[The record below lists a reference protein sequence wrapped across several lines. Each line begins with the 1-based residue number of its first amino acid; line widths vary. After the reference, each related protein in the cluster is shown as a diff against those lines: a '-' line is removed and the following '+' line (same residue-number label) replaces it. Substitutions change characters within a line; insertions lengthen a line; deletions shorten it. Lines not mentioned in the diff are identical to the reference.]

1 VAKQTGLGWTTLT
14 VDNSAGSGQAIKNDI
29 NSLTFGTPR
38 AVIDDTGIDKSAFER
53 LLGIADFNI
62 TLTGTAN
69 FAAGATAHAVFS
81 DVSSTSVLRTTVIGI
96 GGKTLTNEVLYTDY
110 SFNRGNDGA
119 LPWTAP
125 GVLGDG
131 TVPTWA

>member
-1 VAKQTGLGWTTLT
+1 MAKQTGLSWTTLS
-14 VDNSAGSGQAIKNDI
+14 VDNSAGTPQAIKNDV

-38 AVIDDTGIDKSAFER
+38 AVIDDTGIDKAAFER
-53 LLGIADFNI
+53 LLGLADFNI

-69 FAAGATAHAVFS
+69 FAAGATAHTVFS
-81 DVSSTSVLRTTVIGI
+81 DVSSTSVFRTTTIGI
-96 GGKTLTNEVLYTDY
+96 GGKTLAPEVVYTDY

-125 GVLGDG
+125 GVLADG

>member
-1 VAKQTGLGWTTLT
+1 MAKQTGLGWTTLT

-69 FAAGATAHAVFS
+69 FAAGATAHTVFS

>member
-1 VAKQTGLGWTTLT
+1 MAKQTGLGWTTLS
-14 VDNSAGSGQAIKNDI
+14 VDSSAGTPQAIKNDI
-29 NSLTFGTPR
+29 NSLQFGTPR
-38 AVIDDTGIDKSAFER
+38 AVIDATGIDKSAFER

-69 FAAGATAHAVFS
+69 FAAGATAHTVFS
-81 DVSSTSVLRTTVIGI
+81 DVSSTSVLRTTTIGI
-96 GGKTLTNEVLYTDY
+96 GGKTLAVEVAFTDY

>member
-1 VAKQTGLGWTTLT
+1 MAKQTGLGWTTLS
-14 VDNSAGSGQAIKNDI
+14 VDNSAGSAQAIKNDV

-38 AVIDDTGIDKSAFER
+38 AVIDATGVDKSAFER

-81 DVSSTSVLRTTVIGI
+81 DVSSTSVFRTTLLGI
-96 GGKTLTNEVLYTDY
+96 GGKTLSNEVAYTDY
-110 SFNRGNDGA
+110 SFNRGTDGA

-125 GVLGDG
+125 GVLADG